1 MYETLIRTIII
12 NLYFSH
18 SLVEDTKRL
27 VSSAGGTQ
35 EQLAQAARLAV
46 KTIQM
51 EAEHVKLGAMSLTT
65 DDVEAQVSHYISL
78 YMYISV
84 STRIIYMYVWY
95 TIDPKSFLFGIAQF
109 SHWARWHL
117 NIMTLTALTLC

>member
-1 MYETLIRTIII
+1 MLHNFI

-46 KTIQM
+46 KTIQI

-78 YMYISV
+78 YMYMYISV
-84 STRIIYMYVWY
+84 STKLIWC
-95 TIDPKSFLFGIAQF
+95 TICPRSFLFGTAQF
-109 SHWARWHL
+109 YLCARW
-117 NIMTLTALTLC
+117 CS

>member
-1 MYETLIRTIII
+1 MYNFI

-46 KTIQM
+46 KTIQI

-78 YMYISV
+78 YFTVFSLYMYISV
-84 STRIIYMYVWY
+84 STRVIYNVHVHVCNTMYG
-95 TIDPKSFLFGIAQF
+95 TPLIQKMLHLALHSSLFGPGG
-109 SHWARWHL
+109 
-117 NIMTLTALTLC
+117 T